1 MLDNL
6 VHILRNSDMLNFADF
21 ERHLQGY
28 DHTLSCHVTLFFADW
43 LPSKCC
49 CGVFSDFFLFKCIR
63 SCETLDPTTAGIFC
77 RDVSDETIEA
87 REKLSSLEQWQQM
100 QAEKNS
106 EKLHLA
112 FLKKQV
118 EKLKSSA
125 KGTHMQQ
132 PNS

>member
-1 MLDNL
+1 
-6 VHILRNSDMLNFADF
+6 
-21 ERHLQGY
+21 
-28 DHTLSCHVTLFFADW
+28 
-43 LPSKCC
+43 
-49 CGVFSDFFLFKCIR
+49 
-63 SCETLDPTTAGIFC
+63 
-77 RDVSDETIEA
+77 VSDETIEA
-87 REKLSSLEQWQQM
+87 QEKLSSLKQWQQM
-100 QAEKNS
+100 QAEKNR